1 MLLRVLICSE
11 HDLMG
16 EVAPTLVGR
25 GDVGRFVAA
34 RLEDALLL
42 ARTTTPQVILVDRD
56 LPWSRELIHE
66 LREGPVTRH
75 LSVAIVARGDFDSSD
90 LELLDSGANAILRLP
105 PSADWDERL
114 SRLFAVPVR
123 QEARVPVR
131 IVVDRIGDTDETAEV
146 VNLSAKGM
154 LLQTELPLQPH
165 QDLDFSFRLPDGQR
179 VTGRGR
185 VVRTASPGQYGIDFL
200 RIDDAS
206 REAIRQFVR
215 SFSVG

>member
-75 LSVAIVARGDFDSSD
+75 LSVAIVARGDFEASE

-123 QEARVPVR
+123 QEARVPAR
-131 IVVDRIGDTDETAEV
+131 IVVDGIGGTDETALAI
-146 VNLSAKGM
+146 NLSAKGM
-154 LLQTELPLQPH
+154 LLQTQIPLQPH
-165 QDLDFSFRLPDGQR
+165 QEVAFSFRLPDGQR
-179 VTGRGR
+179 VAGRGR
-185 VVRTASPGQYGIDFL
+185 VVRSAAPDEYGIDFL
-200 RIDDAS
+200 SIDDAS